1 MSIANRFVFAGIVY
15 GTLGMMLGIYM
26 GATENFVMA
35 PVHAHINLLGWV
47 GMAVS
52 GLIYRSY
59 PKAVENGYAGIHFW
73 LANIGLLAMMPS
85 LALLL
90 SGNKSLVP
98 VLAAAEFLTLGAM
111 LVLLFNL
118 WRGARD

>member
-1 MSIANRFVFAGIVY
+1 
-15 GTLGMMLGIYM
+15 M
-26 GATENFVMA
+26 G

-47 GMAVS
+47 SMAVS

-59 PKAVENGYAGIHFW
+59 PKAVDDGYAGIRFW

-98 VLAAAEFLTLGAM
+98 VLATGEFLTLGAM
-111 LVLLFNL
+111 LVLLFKL
-118 WRGARD
+118 WKGARS